1 MTDKE
6 EAIKIDATPQVPNVG
21 QRLREARES
30 KNYSIAEVAAQLR
43 LTKETVTALEQQ
55 QWEKLHGRAYARG
68 YFASYVKFLGL
79 DEEAMLVAFN
89 FDYRANEPHLN
100 QTSYNTNNSKRFP
113 WMAVIF
119 ISLALGITWFA
130 YQQWQQNKD
139 AVADTPTTSWDES
152 YSQPDAAIEDAFEQS
167 VVEPLSATD
176 VKTFEQLNSNKAALN
191 AGAKL

>member
-6 EAIKIDATPQVPNVG
+6 EAIKIDATLQEPNVG

-79 DEEAMLVAFN
+79 DEDVMLVAFN
-89 FDYRANEPHLN
+89 YDYRSKEPHLEQVSFN
-100 QTSYNTNNSKRFP
+100 QKSNKRFP
-113 WMAVIF
+113 WMAVFF

-130 YQQWQQNKD
+130 YQQWQQNKG
-139 AVADTPTTSWDES
+139 VAGDTPTTLWDEPS
-152 YSQPDAAIEDAFEQS
+152 SQPDAAIEDAFEQS

-176 VKTFEQLNSNKAALN
+176 VKTVEQLNSNKAALN